1 MSLTFIIAASLLLK
15 FSFDLIADL
24 LNLQSF
30 DRGLPEEFRDTIDEP
45 TYQKSLTYTAAK
57 IKLGIFRSVY
67 DLAILFAVWFL
78 GGFNLLDGYL
88 RGFNLSELATGLW
101 FIGLIFL
108 ANYFLLWPFKIY
120 GTFVLE
126 EKFGFN
132 RTTLKTFI
140 ADTLKSLALAILI
153 GGSLTVLVLYLFQTA
168 GPVAWFY
175 VWLIVSAVFLFLTYL
190 VPRLV
195 LPLFYRFT
203 PLGDGELKEAITSLA
218 RTTGFPLAG
227 IFVIDGSRRSSKANA
242 FFTGLGRLKRI
253 ALFDTLIEQQTVP
266 ELTAVLAHEIG
277 HYQRKHVWRHLAAA
291 IIQFGLTFFLF
302 SFLANGA
309 ALSLAFGLA
318 QPSLYANLLFFF
330 IAYAFLD
337 RVFKIAHNVFS
348 RGYEYEAD
356 AFAARLTGRPESLI
370 SGLKQLAKNNLAHL
384 APHPFYVFIN
394 YSHPPLLARF
404 AALRNNL

>member
-153 GGSLTVLVLYLFQTA
+153 GGSLTVLVLY
-168 GPVAWFY
+168 
-175 VWLIVSAVFLFLTYL
+175 
-190 VPRLV
+190 
-195 LPLFYRFT
+195 
-203 PLGDGELKEAITSLA
+203 
-218 RTTGFPLAG
+218 
-227 IFVIDGSRRSSKANA
+227 
-242 FFTGLGRLKRI
+242 
-253 ALFDTLIEQQTVP
+253 
-266 ELTAVLAHEIG
+266 
-277 HYQRKHVWRHLAAA
+277 
-291 IIQFGLTFFLF
+291 
-302 SFLANGA
+302 
-309 ALSLAFGLA
+309 
-318 QPSLYANLLFFF
+318 
-330 IAYAFLD
+330 
-337 RVFKIAHNVFS
+337 
-348 RGYEYEAD
+348 
-356 AFAARLTGRPESLI
+356 
-370 SGLKQLAKNNLAHL
+370 
-384 APHPFYVFIN
+384 
-394 YSHPPLLARF
+394 
-404 AALRNNL
+404 